1 MIGPER
7 RRTIFL
13 LYEEGMGVRE
23 ISRRLH
29 VSRNAVRAIV
39 AEKGQTPT
47 TVRRD
52 KLEVDPELLR
62 RLYSDCDGYIQRIHE
77 KLTEEEGVEVG
88 YSTLTR
94 RVRELG
100 LGAER
105 DERCGRVDDVP
116 GAEMQHDTSPYTV
129 RLGDRPVK
137 VVGSLLYLRYCKRK
151 YLKFSRRFD
160 RFRMKC
166 FLHEA
171 LLSWGHAAATCVID
185 NTNLARLRGTGSH
198 AVIVPEMETF
208 AQQYGFRFL
217 CHEKG
222 HCDRKAGEERSFRT
236 LETSFF
242 PGRRFTDLQDMN
254 RQALDWSTVRMD
266 NRPVKGS
273 GLIPAKAFEHERAFL
288 VVLPPH
294 LPAPFLLH
302 QRGTDQYGFAAL
314 DTNFYWVPGTR
325 REDVT
330 LLEYADHVKVYRG
343 REFLVEYPLPPE
355 GTRNQRFHPQGHTPP
370 RHAPSNRKRPT
381 AEEETRLRAVHE
393 KVGAWLDFALA
404 PGGVARHRQVRE
416 LFRLCQQTTSA
427 LFVQSVERALRYGV
441 RSAEAVR
448 RIAQLYVGEAAGM
461 LPSAEVDQGLL
472 ERGQYVEGR
481 LTDTPDFSAWD
492 GMLDADETEVADGR

>member
-355 GTRNQRFHPQGHTPP
+355 GTRNQRFCPRGTPHPDTRRATASGP
-370 RHAPSNRKRPT
+370 RPRRRRGCGPC
-381 AEEETRLRAVHE
+381 TRRS
-393 KVGAWLDFALA
+393 A
-404 PGGVARHRQVRE
+404 PGSTSRWRPAESPATVRCGSSSGSAN
-416 LFRLCQQTTSA
+416 RRRRPSSSSPWSGRCAMASVRPRPSAGSPSSTSA
-427 LFVQSVERALRYGV
+427 RRPGCFPGRRWTRASSSGA
-441 RSAEAVR
+441 STW
-448 RIAQLYVGEAAGM
+448 
-461 LPSAEVDQGLL
+461 
-472 ERGQYVEGR
+472 RG
-481 LTDTPDFSAWD
+481 A
-492 GMLDADETEVADGR
+492 